1 MVEILV
7 RVVGNKLVYL
17 DLFDF
22 GVDIERE
29 LV

>member
-7 RVVGNKLVYL
+7 RVVDNKLVYL